1 MKIYRHPFLAPA
13 DETGGGGGGGGD
25 AAAAAAAA
33 ATAAAAAAA
42 ASAGK
47 GAGGGAAEPT
57 MAELKAQLDTLMA
70 DKAAS
75 DKKATDAEAA
85 AEAARVAGL
94 SETQKQAERIAEL
107 EGKLTTTESTAIAAA
122 RKAAGEKL
130 GINAKL
136 LPLVPA
142 DADPRTPAGQAVF
155 ERWAQENADLMPKT
169 PVGANLTPPPKSA
182 VAKILTGESDHPFLS
197 KETMTAMLAKIAKL
211 GS

>member
-1 MKIYRHPFLAPA
+1 MKIYRHPYLAPA
-13 DETGGGGGGGGD
+13 DETGGGGAGD
-25 AAAAAAAA
+25 AGAAAAAA

-42 ASAGK
+42 ASDGK
-47 GAGGGAAEPT
+47 GAGGAAEPT
-57 MAELKAQLDTLMA
+57 IAELQAQLNTLLD

-75 DKKATDAEAA
+75 DKKATDAETA

-94 SETQKQAERIAEL
+94 SETQRQAERIAEL
-107 EGKLTTTESTAIAAA
+107 EGKLTTTEKTAIDSA
-122 RKAAGEKL
+122 RQAAGAKL

-142 DADPRTPAGQAVF
+142 DADPRTAAGQAVF
-155 ERWAQENADLMPKT
+155 ERWAQENADLLPKA
-169 PVGANLTPPPKSA
+169 PVGMNMQPAPKSA

-197 KETMTAMLAKIAKL
+197 KETITSMLGKIAKL